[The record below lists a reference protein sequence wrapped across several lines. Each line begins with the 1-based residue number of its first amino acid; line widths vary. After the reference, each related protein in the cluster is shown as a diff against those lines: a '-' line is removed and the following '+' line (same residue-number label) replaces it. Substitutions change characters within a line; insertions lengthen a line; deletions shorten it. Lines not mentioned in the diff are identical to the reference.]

1 MLLEPIE
8 GYYNI
13 MEKPYLNNNTKLDEQ
28 ALRKAFIYNLNK
40 IHPVL
45 LHLSTQLP
53 CLADES
59 CYGDL
64 NNAITELSAEVKIH
78 VIRINTIFEALSV
91 TPNPKKTSV
100 IIRTLKVLIPDRN
113 DYLLD
118 NLSKDLHL
126 VFHIQ
131 KILNIER
138 NYYSILKSI
147 ASSLNNIGIKQ
158 HLQYNYDE
166 CESNQTMF
174 KLIAKEYM
182 ESSINHFLS

>member
-1 MLLEPIE
+1 
-8 GYYNI
+8 

-28 ALRKAFIYNLNK
+28 ALQKTFIYNLNK

-45 LHLSTQLP
+45 LHLNNQLP

-64 NNAITELSAEVKIH
+64 ENAITELSVEVKIH
-78 VIRINTIFEALSV
+78 VTRINTIFETLSV
-91 TPNPKKTSV
+91 APSTEKCSV
-100 IIRTLKVLIPDRN
+100 MIRTLKVLLPDKK
-113 DYLLD
+113 DFFLD

-131 KILNIER
+131 KILNIKR

-147 ASSLNNIGIKQ
+147 AGSLNNIDVKQ
-158 HLQYNYDE
+158 YLQCNYDE
-166 CESNQTMF
+166 CEMNQNMF

-182 ESSINHFLS
+182 DSSINPFLS